1 MARMSLENMLWKCES
16 CGWQKKEPVP
26 DAMMLPIYCPKCKQG
41 TVKIRRLRVSDN
53 EGFIERLKGLF
64 R

>member
-1 MARMSLENMLWKCES
+1 MSLENMLWKCES

-41 TVKIRRLRVSDN
+41 TVKIRRSKESDN
-53 EGFIERLKGLF
+53 EGFIGRVKGF
-64 R
+64 FKF